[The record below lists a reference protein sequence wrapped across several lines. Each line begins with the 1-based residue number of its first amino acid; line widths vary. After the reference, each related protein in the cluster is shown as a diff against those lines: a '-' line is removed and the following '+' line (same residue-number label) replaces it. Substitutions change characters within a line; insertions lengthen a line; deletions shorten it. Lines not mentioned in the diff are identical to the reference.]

1 MVQNAEPTKEDLNS
15 IVNELVQNGM
25 GDGIATFYFEYVVN
39 KNSPEDFRYARAT
52 MDQKTLD
59 SFCARVEKSFSK
71 ANIEGKAF
79 EQFDVLKSKKD
90 TLFWAS
96 KHQLSNAGEIID
108 KLESQ
113 EFSPE
118 EDLSVLGRLEKVKG
132 CFLKFCF
139 SNKKPYYVFVKAE
152 TFNAFKKRN
161 IAIGFLTNIDND
173 SVKII
178 DDSHTQ
184 FGIGS
189 QISFIYHDGYFYI
202 NSASDFE
209 RMLFLTEE
217 YAKSDQ
223 TKTSLL
229 VERLQEVLPNVGELS
244 KSFEASKG
252 STALSRMMMKVD
264 VAALEEKFS
273 LQQVDDTFQEISN
286 IIQEPEFTTSL
297 DGLCVDSSNHTIL
310 YSENSRFAYVSLL
323 ADSPAMTL
331 LLGKKFLD

>member
-1 MVQNAEPTKEDLNS
+1 MVQNAEPTKEGFKS
-15 IVNELVQNGM
+15 IVNDLVQNRM
-25 GDGIATFYFEYVVN
+25 GNWTATFYFEYVVN
-39 KNSPEDFRYARAT
+39 KNSPDNFRYARAT
-52 MDQKTLD
+52 MDQKTLS
-59 SFCARVEKSFSK
+59 SFCARVKKSFSD

-90 TLFWAS
+90 TIFWAS
-96 KHQLSNAGEIID
+96 EHQLSNAGKIID

-113 EFSPE
+113 EFAPE

-132 CFLKFCF
+132 CFLKFCC
-139 SNKKPYYVFVKAE
+139 SNKKPYYVFVKTE

-161 IAIGFLTNIDND
+161 IAIGFLANIDND
-173 SVKII
+173 SVKRI

-217 YAKSDQ
+217 YSKSAQ
-223 TKTSLL
+223 KKTALL
-229 VERLQEVLPNVGELS
+229 VKHLQKVLPNVGELS
-244 KSFEASKG
+244 KSFKASKG
-252 STALSRMMMKVD
+252 SVALSRMMMKVD
-264 VAALEEKFS
+264 IAALENKFS
-273 LQQVDDTFQEISN
+273 PRKVDDTFQEISN
-286 IIQEPEFTTSL
+286 IIRAPEFTKSL
-297 DGLCVDSSNHTIL
+297 DGLCVDSNNHTIL
-310 YSENSRFAYVSLL
+310 YSDNSRFAYVSLL
-323 ADSPAMTL
+323 ADSPARTL